1 MRRNLSFAV
10 FGSTANIACFADV
23 LRINH
28 EASVQSV
35 IEGFKCIQY
44 MYQNHGKN
52 FQLKLT
58 FPFLSECISSRL
70 TTWTTWITR
79 ATLDN
84 PDSEHL
90 SRSTRTLY
98 KKVVQI
104 FVCKI
109 LEYWSNN
116 LQLVFFWQQF
126 AELAKNDPK

>member
-116 LQLVFFWQQF
+116 LQ
-126 AELAKNDPK
+126 